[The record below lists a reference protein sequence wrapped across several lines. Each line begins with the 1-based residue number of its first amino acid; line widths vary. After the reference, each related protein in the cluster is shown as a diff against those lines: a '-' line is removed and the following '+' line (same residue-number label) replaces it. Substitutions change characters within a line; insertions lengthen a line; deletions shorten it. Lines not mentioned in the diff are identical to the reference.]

1 MKVLVIG
8 AGSWGTAV
16 ALHLARE
23 GHIVN
28 LWSHNSAHVSV
39 MKKVHSNQAYLPNHL
54 FPPQLTP
61 TNDLHSTADEILIAV
76 PSHAFHAILQQLP
89 KSITGL
95 AWITKGMDP
104 ITNNFLSD
112 LVAHRHGQQFPMAVI
127 SGPSFAKEVAEGL
140 PTALTIAGNSLN
152 FNQTW
157 QTLLHHHHLRA
168 YLSSDLIGVQL
179 CATMKNILAIACGL
193 SDGLRYGAN
202 ARAAL
207 ITRGLEEMTR
217 LGLKLGAQKET
228 FHELAGMGDLI
239 LTCTDNQSRNRR
251 FGFYLGSGLSILD
264 AEKKVGQVVEGKSNA
279 AQIDALAKRMHIELP
294 ICSEVFAVL
303 QKQKSLQEAAKT
315 LLNRPLKRN

>member
-16 ALHLARE
+16 ALHLARK
-23 GHIVN
+23 GHLVK
-28 LWSHNSAHVSV
+28 LWAHNSTHVTA
-39 MKKVHSNQAYLPNHL
+39 MKKAHRNQAYLPEHS

-61 TNDLHSTADEILIAV
+61 TDDLHSIADEILIAV

-89 KSITGL
+89 MSITGL

-104 ITNNFLSD
+104 MTNYFLSD
-112 LVAHRHGQQFPMAVI
+112 LVAQRYGQKFPMAAI

-140 PTALTIAGNSLN
+140 PTALIIAGNTPDY
-152 FNQTW
+152 NQTW

-168 YLSSDLIGVQL
+168 YLSNDLIGVQL

-193 SDGLRYGAN
+193 SDGLHYGAN
-202 ARAAL
+202 AKAAL

-217 LGLKLGAQKET
+217 LGLKLGAHKET
-228 FHELAGMGDLI
+228 FQGLAGMGDLI

-251 FGFYLGSGLSILD
+251 FGVYLGTGMSLSD
-264 AEKKVGQVVEGKSNA
+264 AERKVGQVVEGKSNA
-279 AQIDALAKRMHIELP
+279 AQIHALAKKMHIELP

-303 QKQKSLQEAAKT
+303 QQQKSGHEAAKT
-315 LLNRPLKRN
+315 LLMRPLKRN